1 MTVAP
6 APTRRGPITGHA
18 LRDATIRDYKRNAE
32 RMGLVVDMAAI
43 ERQAI
48 ADCELFEAVMRATDP
63 APTRAKPDPAKEA
76 AKADALDEAAA
87 AQGMEVVR
95 DQKRMIKERLTK
107 LTAVPKPD
115 SKWAHAL
122 GRRARILSGAT
133 PSTDRRKMVSTCE
146 MPALAWDFLRLH
158 AWAVTR
164 IRKGNPPRLTGEAN
178 PFDHLSTRDFIAK
191 FEAMTYDICDRST
204 GRLGPWWVP
213 K

>member
-1 MTVAP
+1 VNAAHPPRPLTPV
-6 APTRRGPITGHA
+6 TGTA
-18 LRDATIRDYKRNAE
+18 LRDATIRDYKRQAE
-32 RMGLVVDMAAI
+32 RMGIVADMAAI

-48 ADCELFEAVMRATDP
+48 ADCNLFDAVLRLSGP
-63 APTRAKPDPAKEA
+63 SSPAKPDPAKVA
-76 AKADALDEAAA
+76 AKADALDELAAREGVDVIRE
-87 AQGMEVVR
+87 QNRV
-95 DQKRMIKERLTK
+95 IKERISK

-133 PSTDRRKMVSTCE
+133 PSTDRRKLVSTCE
-146 MPALAWDFLRLH
+146 IPALAWEFLRLH

-164 IRKGNPPRLTGEAN
+164 IRIGNPPRLTGEAN
-178 PFDHLSTRDFIAK
+178 PFDHLSLRDFVAK